1 MELILKSAEVLFPQ
15 AIENIE
21 ALKNELAPKMDYY
34 ASLVVT
40 KNSIKMAKDDKAK
53 LNKLK
58 TAIENQ
64 RKEAKKTALA
74 LYEPLEKQCKE
85 LVALI
90 DAPISAI
97 DAQIKAFD
105 DADKAEKLKALS
117 EYFELINE
125 HDFINVDDVLN
136 PKWANKSVS
145 LEMLKKE
152 LAEAYFTICKEYNE
166 VKELYA
172 ESQLLTA
179 ILNKFR
185 ETKSKSQTLVY
196 ATTIERQYL
205 QEQAELQK
213 QRESA
218 QNNAESVPN
227 VQAETTIPEE
237 TQTAVK
243 SETEQSQS
251 EPTGT
256 VTFKVTC
263 TRAQLVSLRAFMK
276 STGINFEVIR

>member
-1 MELILKSAEVLFPQ
+1 MELILKSTEVLFPQ

-40 KNSIKMAKDDKAK
+40 KDSIKMAKDDKAK
-53 LNKLK
+53 LNKLR

-64 RKEAKKTALA
+64 RKEAKKTALS
-74 LYEPLEKQCKE
+74 LYEPLEQQCKE
-85 LVALI
+85 LVSLI

-125 HDFINVDDVLN
+125 HDFINIDDVLN

-152 LAEAYFTICKEYNE
+152 LAEAYFTICKEYDE

-172 ESQLLTA
+172 ESPMLTA
-179 ILNKFR
+179 IINKFA
-185 ETKSKSQTLVY
+185 ETKSKSQALVY
-196 ATTIERQYL
+196 AATIERQYQ

-213 QRESA
+213 QRKNA
-218 QNNAESVPN
+218 QNNAESVQS

-263 TRAQLVSLRAFMK
+263 TRAQLVSLRDFMK

>member
-1 MELILKSAEVLFPQ
+1 MELILKSTEVLFPQ

-40 KNSIKMAKDDKAK
+40 KDSIKMAKDDKAK

-125 HDFINVDDVLN
+125 HGFINIDDVLN

-152 LAEAYFTICKEYNE
+152 LAEAYFTICKEYDE

-172 ESQLLTA
+172 ESPLLTA

-185 ETKSKSQTLVY
+185 DTKSKSQTLVY

-213 QRESA
+213 QCESA
-218 QNNAESVPN
+218 QNNAESAPS
-227 VQAETTIPEE
+227 VQVETIPEE

-243 SETEQSQS
+243 SEAEQSQG

-263 TRAQLVSLRAFMK
+263 TRSQLITLRDYMK
-276 STGINFEVIR
+276 STGINFEVVR

>member
-40 KNSIKMAKDDKAK
+40 KDSIKMAKDDKAK

-64 RKEAKKTALA
+64 RKEAKKTALS

-105 DADKAEKLKALS
+105 EADKAEKLKALS

-125 HDFINVDDVLN
+125 HDFINIDDVLN

-152 LAEAYFTICKEYNE
+152 LAEAYFTICKEYDE

-172 ESQLLTA
+172 ESPLLTA

-196 ATTIERQYL
+196 ATTIER
-205 QEQAELQK
+205 EHQK
-213 QRESA
+213 AS
-218 QNNAESVPN
+218 
-227 VQAETTIPEE
+227 ETASDVEPITIPSEA
-237 TQTAVK
+237 QTAVK
-243 SETEQSQS
+243 SETEQSQG

-263 TRAQLVSLRAFMK
+263 TRSQLVSLRDYMK
-276 STGINFEVIR
+276 STGINFEVVR

>member
-1 MELILKSAEVLFPQ
+1 MELVLRTAEVLFPQ

-21 ALKNELAPKMDYY
+21 ALKQELAPKMEYY
-34 ASLVVT
+34 SSLVVT
-40 KNSIKMAKDDKAK
+40 EDGIKAAKDDKAK
-53 LNKLK
+53 LNKLR

-64 RKEAKKTALA
+64 RKEAKKTALS
-74 LYEPLEKQCKE
+74 LYEPLEQQCKE
-85 LVALI
+85 LVSLI
-90 DAPISAI
+90 DAPITAI
-97 DAQIKAFD
+97 DTQIKSFEN
-105 DADKAEKLKALS
+105 AEKERKYEELKK
-117 EYFELINE
+117 YFELINE
-125 HDFINVDDVLN
+125 HSFLTIDDVLN
-136 PKWANKSVS
+136 PKWANKSIS

-152 LAEAYFTICKEYNE
+152 LAEAYFTICKEYDDI
-166 VKELYA
+166 KELYA
-172 ESQLLTA
+172 ESPLLTA

-185 ETKSKSQTLVY
+185 DTKSKSQTLVY

-213 QRESA
+213 QCESA
-218 QNNAESVPN
+218 QNNAESAPS
-227 VQAETTIPEE
+227 VQVETIPEE

-243 SETEQSQS
+243 SEAEQSQS

-263 TRAQLVSLRAFMK
+263 TRAQLVSLRDFMK

>member
-1 MELILKSAEVLFPQ
+1 MELILKSTEVLFPQ

-40 KNSIKMAKDDKAK
+40 KDSIKMAKDDKAK

-64 RKEAKKTALA
+64 RKEAKKTALS

-125 HDFINVDDVLN
+125 HDFIHIDDVLN

-152 LAEAYFTICKEYNE
+152 LAEAYFTICKEYDE
-166 VKELYA
+166 IKELYA

-218 QNNAESVPN
+218 QNDAESVPS
-227 VQAETTIPEE
+227 VQAETMPEE

-263 TRAQLVSLRAFMK
+263 TRSQLVSLRDYMK
-276 STGINFEVIR
+276 STGINFEVVR